1 MRFKKYKLII
11 YSKIIGMRIIKRE
24 MADKEYNRVR
34 GSVLDR
40 NIYIVQ
46 KHRKFLGITYWKTL
60 VKTTSYK
67 IANDAYDWMTYDDKI
82 GF

>member
-1 MRFKKYKLII
+1 MKFKRYKLII
-11 YSKIIGMRIIKRE
+11 YSKIVGMRIIKRE

-46 KHRKFLGITYWKTL
+46 KHRKFLGIGYWKTL
-60 VKTTSYK
+60 IRTTSWRVAKNIY
-67 IANDAYDWMTYDDKI
+67 YYLS
-82 GF
+82 

>member
-1 MRFKKYKLII
+1 MTD
-11 YSKIIGMRIIKRE
+11 M
-24 MADKEYNRVR
+24 EYNHVR

-40 NIYIVQ
+40 NVYIVQ
-46 KHRKFLGITYWKTL
+46 KHRKFLGISYWRTV

-67 IANDAYDWMTYDDKI
+67 IAKHVYDWMVYDDKI